1 MLERFVHKEEV
12 EFSHQAFQSPYHFI
26 QILYWLFG
34 GLIVCIEASFY
45 LPLSAFVLSAM
56 IAVSAF
62 RYFDWRSSFITKLP
76 PQIET
81 YNFRAKRKISNPKHR
96 LVLMA
101 HWDTAPISLPY
112 LPSMISDFRRNLFVL
127 MLFIT
132 GVAALCILQ
141 LIGLRAT
148 WQFYAS
154 LILALFFLLQV
165 IIVSWDYWRFGYS
178 NGANDNATGAY
189 FADTMP
195 RVSEQTVP
203 LSMELI

>member
-1 MLERFVHKEEV
+1 MSNLRALSEKCITKQKLVKKLSSFPHRAITGNQRQRIFEILESHVSADGV
-12 EFSHQAFQSPYHFI
+12 EFDHQPFHSPHHFM
-26 QILYWLFG
+26 QIMNWLFG
-34 GLIVCIEASFY
+34 GMIICLVASFY

-62 RYFDWRSSFITKLP
+62 RYFDWRSSFLTKLP
-76 PQIET
+76 PQIKT

-148 WQFYAS
+148 WQFYA
-154 LILALFFLLQV
+154 
-165 IIVSWDYWRFGYS
+165 
-178 NGANDNATGAY
+178 
-189 FADTMP
+189 
-195 RVSEQTVP
+195 
-203 LSMELI
+203 